1 MNIITLL
8 NNDNPE
14 QQKQIWSKP
23 EAEVLDIKFNT
34 MGGAATTNYDGS
46 AFNS

>member
-1 MNIITLL
+1 MNNTIVLT
-8 NNDNPE
+8 NENSN

-34 MGGAATTNYDGS
+34 LGGHATTNFDG
-46 AFNS
+46 AAYNS